1 MKKCVSV
8 IFYCLLITIF
18 VLCLLVM
25 SSLIFDNLFIEFMKD
40 IILVLVLLIDS
51 ILLMLLY

>member
-1 MKKCVSV
+1 MKKYISV
-8 IFYCLLITIF
+8 IFYCILITIF
-18 VLCLLVM
+18 TLCLLVM
-25 SSLIFDNLFIEFMKD
+25 SSLIFDNMFIEFIKD

>member
-1 MKKCVSV
+1 MKKYIRI

-18 VLCLLVM
+18 VLSLLVM
-25 SSLIFDNLFIEFMKD
+25 SSLIFDNMLIEFIKD

-51 ILLMLLY
+51 ILLMRLY